1 MALSDNKNSR
11 ERDNA
16 MGKRKRSHSAAFKA
30 KVATEAIRG
39 VMSPAEMASRFELH
53 PTQIARWRKQALAAI
68 PDAFAAGRKRR
79 EDERENREEELFAEI
94 GRLKMELDWLKKK
107 SALLDG

>member
-1 MALSDNKNSR
+1 MR
-11 ERDNA
+11 
-16 MGKRKRSHSAAFKA
+16 KRKRLHSAAFKA

-39 VMSPAEMASRFELH
+39 VMSPAEMASKFEIH

-68 PDAFAAGRKRR
+68 PDAFVGNRTRSETAQV
-79 EDERENREEELFAEI
+79 NREEELFAEI

-107 SALLDG
+107 SALFDD